1 MENSLDI
8 LFKYWGHS
16 SFRPGQEEIIR
27 FALDGED
34 VLALLPTGAGK
45 SLCFQIPALIRE
57 GICIVVSPLISLM
70 KDQVETLK
78 KKEIKV
84 LTVHSGMSSSE
95 IDTALDNAVFGDY
108 KFLYL
113 SPERLRSEMFRVRLE
128 RMKVSYLVVDEAHC
142 ISQWGYDFRP
152 DYLLISEVREI
163 IGSVPVIALTATATP
178 DVAQDIMIQLGF
190 RNKNIVWGG
199 FERKNL
205 NYVVRNVEDKNGQL
219 LRLVNSVK
227 GSGIVYVRERKKA
240 VEIAGL
246 LNSQGYNAEAYHAG
260 FSSDERTKKQDN
272 WKRSETRIIVATNA
286 FGMGIDKPDVR
297 FVCHYD
303 MPDSLEA
310 YYQEAGRA
318 GRDGLASYA
327 VLLFNSSDVKR
338 IRQIINLSFPDF
350 EYLKEVYQKL
360 FSHYGYAFGSGK
372 GNVIKFDLA
381 EFCQKTRLNSVSA
394 YYAIKYIQKEGYWV
408 LTDEV
413 ENQSRITFLVNRDE
427 LYRIQ
432 LKNSALD
439 SFIKVLMRLYTSL
452 FSQYV
457 PVDEEYIA
465 KMSRNSKAN
474 VISNLITLSRMSV
487 IDYIPYVKSP
497 LLILNEERYDNKNLV
512 FSSKRYRDSKSSY
525 ENRVDNMIN
534 YASQTEKCRSRIIL
548 EYFGE
553 STAQECGT
561 CDICLKKNKLAETFF
576 NESLIRE
583 IVEILEVSPK
593 SLKEIKE
600 LTGDETDT
608 YIEVLRDMID
618 RGAVSFQN
626 NLFYLIGKEL
636 V

>member
-1 MENSLDI
+1 MENTHDI
-8 LFKYWGHS
+8 LFKYWGHR

-27 FALDGED
+27 YALDGED

-128 RMKVSYLVVDEAHC
+128 RMKVNYLVVDEAHC

-163 IGSVPVIALTATATP
+163 IANVPVIALTATATP
-178 DVAQDIMIQLGF
+178 DVAQDIMYQLGF
-190 RNKNIVWGG
+190 KNKNIVCGG
-199 FERKNL
+199 FERRNL

-260 FSSDERTKKQDN
+260 FRSDERTKKQDS

-318 GRDGLASYA
+318 GRDGFTSYA

-338 IRQIINLSFPDF
+338 VRQIINLSFPDF
-350 EYLKEVYQKL
+350 EYLKDVYQKL

-413 ENQSRITFLVNRDE
+413 ENQSRITFLMNRDE

-432 LKNSALD
+432 IKNSALD
-439 SFIKVLMRLYTSL
+439 SFIKVIMRLYTSL

-487 IDYIPYVKSP
+487 IDYIPFVKSP
-497 LLILNEERYDNKNLV
+497 LLILNEERFDNKNLV
-512 FSSKRYRDSKSSY
+512 FSAKRYSESRGSY

-553 STAQECGT
+553 STVQECGT
-561 CDICLKKNKLAETFF
+561 CDICLKKSKLAESSY
-576 NESLIRE
+576 NETLLRK
-583 IVEILEVSPK
+583 ILDILDLSPRG
-593 SLKEIKE
+593 LREIKE
-600 LTGDETDT
+600 LTGDDTDT
-608 YIEVLRDMID
+608 YIEVLRDLVD
-618 RGAVSFQN
+618 RGAVTFEN
-626 NLFYLIGKEL
+626 ELFYLIRKEL

>member
-1 MENSLDI
+1 MENTLDI

-27 FALDGED
+27 YALDGED

-45 SLCFQIPALIRE
+45 SLCFQIPALIRD

-78 KKEIKV
+78 KKDIKV

-152 DYLLISEVREI
+152 DYLLISQVREI

-178 DVAQDIMIQLGF
+178 DVAQDIMSLLGF
-190 RNKNIVWGG
+190 NNKNIVWGG

-219 LRLVNSVK
+219 LKLVNSVK

-260 FSSDERTKKQDN
+260 FRSDERTKKQDS

-318 GRDGLASYA
+318 GRDGLSSYA

-338 IRQIINLSFPDF
+338 VKQIINLSFPDF
-350 EYLKEVYQKL
+350 EYLKDVYQKL

-439 SFIKVLMRLYTSL
+439 SFIKVIMRLYTSL

-487 IDYIPYVKSP
+487 IDYIPFVKSP

-512 FSSKRYRDSKSSY
+512 FSAKRYRESRSSY

-553 STAQECGT
+553 SIVQECGT
-561 CDICLKKNKLAETFF
+561 CDICLKKSKLTESSY
-576 NESLIRE
+576 NESLIRK
-583 IVEILEVSPK
+583 ILDILDLSPRA
-593 SLKEIKE
+593 LREIKE
-600 LTGDETDT
+600 LTGDDTDT
-608 YIEVLRDMID
+608 YIEVLRDMVD
-618 RGAVSFQN
+618 RGAVTYEN
-626 NLFYLIGKEL
+626 ELFCLIRKEL
-636 V
+636 L